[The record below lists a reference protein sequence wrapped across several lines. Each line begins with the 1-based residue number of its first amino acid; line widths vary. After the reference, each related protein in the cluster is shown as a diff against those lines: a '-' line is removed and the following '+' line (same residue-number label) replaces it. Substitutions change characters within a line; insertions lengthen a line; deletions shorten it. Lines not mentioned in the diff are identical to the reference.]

1 MPKRYL
7 LVKVI
12 SERPLSREQFGDA
25 VIDSVRRNFGEIG
38 LSRIDPKLVRYDVD
52 RSSAVVACRKGGETE
67 LQAAM
72 ALITESLGTSLVP
85 MVLRVSGT
93 IRALGKRKSR

>member
-1 MPKRYL
+1 MSKRYL

-38 LSRIDPKLVRYDVD
+38 LSRIDPRLVRYDVNK
-52 RSSAVVACRKGGETE
+52 SSAVVACKRGGETE

-72 ALITESLGTSLVP
+72 ALISESSGAQFVP
-85 MVLRVSGT
+85 LVLRVSGT
-93 IRALGKRKSR
+93 IRALGKRNPR